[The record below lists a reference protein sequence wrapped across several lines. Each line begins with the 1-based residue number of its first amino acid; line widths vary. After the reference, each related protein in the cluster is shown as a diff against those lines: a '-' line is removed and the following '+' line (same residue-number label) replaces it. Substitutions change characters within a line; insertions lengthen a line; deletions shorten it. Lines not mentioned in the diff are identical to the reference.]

1 MASHRQP
8 SRPAPAGRT
17 GNPPP
22 TTVLP
27 LTKPVHTEPG
37 YDHVAVVIPLCTDL
51 EPATLS
57 KVTWALLLARFAGAE
72 QAVFGH
78 SQALKSPF
86 DLDTMASGLIV
97 CALHLGPEVKLASA
111 FGKSNSTPDH
121 PSGHRE
127 WILSKDYQGKLA
139 TVLVV
144 GDCQPH
150 VHNNKPSTQ
159 TGQEALNAL
168 GAMTQATLV
177 VSCQGDTRGLAIRI
191 TYSRSRVVRT
201 AVQELAHQFC
211 IVARALVD
219 AVEDSKQF
227 ASMTIAD
234 VAWVNE
240 SERQR
245 LLRFAGTIS
254 HPDAVNTPA
263 HLLVGGW
270 AARTP
275 GGIALDYAGRT
286 ITYAEL
292 DRLASALAKVLVR
305 DHGARPEVRIDLLL
319 PKSIEF
325 IVALFAVLKSGAAY
339 VPIDP
344 EYPEER
350 IRYIIEDSKAALV
363 LASYETQGCLG
374 NTTCPKLLVSNV
386 AETLSS
392 TEVNACAFVAHH
404 SEPTDL
410 AYIVYTSGTTG
421 QPKGVM
427 IEHGSLVSFI
437 VDPTFD
443 HYYGPGQR
451 DLLVISIG
459 FDGMLWPTMKTLCN
473 GGTLVLPGPD
483 LLGDLSS
490 VHTVGVTP
498 SFLAKLH
505 PEQFP
510 LLRGIFCGGEPCSQR
525 LVNTWSSHCGLVNSY
540 GPTET
545 TVVSLTA
552 ILHADGIVTVGRPL
566 RNVLAYIVDD
576 DMHLVPVGAP
586 GQLLL
591 GGLGVARGYYNRPE
605 LTAQRFIANPFG
617 PGRVYLTGDR
627 ARWLPNGQVDLLGRM
642 DHQVKLR
649 GYRIEL
655 EEVEA
660 TAISFSTVQL
670 AVAAVRNDRLVL
682 FVEPQSVDIS
692 ALLEYLRTHLTKFT
706 VPDQVVPVTQLPLT
720 ANGKVDRKALPDA
733 VAPILAAPPIGSLD
747 LTEFEL
753 QLREAWAQ
761 ILQLPAERIGAADNF
776 FRVGGDSIS
785 AILLVSKCGQLG
797 YKATVPLIYEFCQ
810 LRALAARLTPLAM
823 AASEKNQHQVQGS
836 VDLTPIQHWFYG
848 LPFRNPHHFNQS
860 FTLRM
865 DPSVTLGQIS
875 HALVQLASHH
885 DILRARFHLNDE
897 GAWTQYIPTTEA
909 ISDHIPVTEV
919 TMNEVDYAD
928 FILKVQSSLHLTDGP

>member
-1 MASHRQP
+1 MASLRQP

-17 GNPPP
+17 DNPPP

-27 LTKPVHTEPG
+27 LTKPVYTEPG
-37 YDHVAVVIPLCTDL
+37 YDHVAVVIPLRTDL

-86 DLDTMASGLIV
+86 DLETMTLGLNV

-111 FGKSNSTPDH
+111 FGKSYLAPDH
-121 PSGHRE
+121 PSSHRE
-127 WILSKDYQGKLA
+127 WILSNDYQGKLA

-150 VHNNKPSTQ
+150 VDKNKPSAQ
-159 TGQEALNAL
+159 TEQEALNAL

-177 VSCQGDTRGLAIRI
+177 VSCQGDTRSLAIRI
-191 TYSRSRVVRT
+191 TFSRSRVVRT

-219 AVEDSKQF
+219 AAEDSKQF

-240 SERQR
+240 SEHQR

-254 HPDAVNTPA
+254 HPDAVNTPT
-263 HLLVGGW
+263 HLLVSEW

-275 GGIALDYAGRT
+275 GGIALDHAGRT
-286 ITYAEL
+286 VTYAEL
-292 DRLASALAKVLVR
+292 DRLTSALAQPLVR
-305 DHGARPEVRIDLLL
+305 NYGARPEIRIALLL

-325 IVALFAVLKSGAAY
+325 VIALFAVLKSGAAY

-350 IRYIIEDSKAALV
+350 IRYIIEDSRATLV
-363 LASYETQGCLG
+363 LAGYESQGRLG
-374 NTTCPKLLVSNV
+374 NITCPKLLVSNV
-386 AETLSS
+386 AVTMSS
-392 TEVNACAFVAHH
+392 TEDNACPFVAHH

-427 IEHGSLVSFI
+427 VEHGSLASFT
-437 VDPTFD
+437 VDPTFND
-443 HYYGPGQR
+443 FYGPGQR
-451 DLLVISIG
+451 DLLVLSIG
-459 FDGMLWPTMKTLCN
+459 FDGILWSAMKTLCN
-473 GGTLVLPGPD
+473 GGTLVLPGLD
-483 LLGDLSS
+483 LLGDLAG
-490 VHTVGVTP
+490 VHTASVTP
-498 SFLAKLH
+498 SFLAKLR

-510 LLRGIFCGGEPCSQR
+510 LLRGIICGGEPCNQR
-525 LVNTWSSHCGLVNSY
+525 LVNSWSSHCGLVNGY

-545 TVVSLTA
+545 TVISLTSVLC
-552 ILHADGIVTVGRPL
+552 IDDMITVGRPL
-566 RNVLAYIVDD
+566 HNVLAYIVDD
-576 DMHLVPVGAP
+576 DLHLVPVGAP
-586 GQLLL
+586 GQLLI
-591 GGLGVARGYYNRPE
+591 GGLGVARGYCNQPE

-627 ARWLPNGQVDLLGRM
+627 ARWLSNGHVDLLGRM

-670 AVAAVRNDRLVL
+670 AVASVRNDRLVL
-682 FVEPQSVDIS
+682 FVEPHSVDTS
-692 ALLEYLRTHLTKFT
+692 ALLDHLRSRLANFM
-706 VPDQVVPVTQLPLT
+706 VPDHVAPVTQLPLT
-720 ANGKVDRKALPDA
+720 TNGKVDRSALSD
-733 VAPILAAPPIGSLD
+733 LAAPVPEASPVD
-747 LTEFEL
+747 SSDFTEFEL
-753 QLREAWAQ
+753 RLREAWAQ
-761 ILQLPAERIGAADNF
+761 VLSLPVERIGATNDF

-785 AILLVSKCGQLG
+785 AILLVSKCQQLG
-797 YKATVPLIYEFCQ
+797 FRVTVPLIYECRQ
-810 LRALAARLTPLAM
+810 LRALAARLTPLAT
-823 AASEKNQHQVQGS
+823 AAAEANQRQVKGP
-836 VDLTPIQHWFYG
+836 VELTPIQHWFLG
-848 LPFRNPHHFNQS
+848 LPFRYPHHFNQS
-860 FTLRM
+860 FTLRVCT
-865 DPSVTLGQIS
+865 SVTPDQVNR
-875 HALVQLASHH
+875 ALVQLANHH
-885 DILRARFHLNDE
+885 DILRARFHINDQ
-897 GAWTQYIPTTEA
+897 GAWTQYIPSSEAIPDHVSLTEA
-909 ISDHIPVTEV
+909 TVAES
-919 TMNEVDYAD
+919 DYAD
-928 FILKVQSSLHLTDGP
+928 RILKVQA